1 MKKSLVE
8 LLEAR
13 QKAVDELSE
22 VKLKKS
28 AVEVKLKAATIED
41 DVLEQLKTEAENLA
55 TQATSLKETIAGL
68 DSDIEETEE
77 ELSKAAHVIKSKQK
91 GKSTMDYLKTKAAA
105 LDFVRILMDNEGSS
119 NAARK
124 AWEANLVEKGVTGL
138 DKILPEPVLIAIE
151 DAFVNY
157 DGILN
162 HVTKDPRYSVRVAL
176 QSQVSAAKG
185 QKAGKT
191 KKDEEFSF
199 TDFTINSATVYIK
212 YAFEYADLKKDTT
225 GAYFDY
231 VMKELA
237 QGFIRAVERAIVIGD
252 GKAPNADDKIT
263 EIKSIAEETLSE
275 LFDTQEIDL
284 KAASLTQTALETLV
298 AGIDKMAATATPIL
312 ITSKAIARKL
322 KTAKDPEGR
331 YLDPQPFAPIATTGN
346 IISGFQVYVYE
357 WMDNATNPIIA
368 VADKAYK
375 LVGDDVAADKFE
387 DYDVTVNR
395 RHIELAS
402 VMGGRLGQYKSAVK
416 FTTAAG

>member
-1 MKKSLVE
+1 MEKSLVE

-13 QKAVDELSE
+13 QKAADELSE
-22 VKLKKS
+22 VKLKK
-28 AVEVKLKAATIED
+28 ATIKAKLKEANIED
-41 DVLEQLKTEAENLA
+41 DVLEQLKTDAEALV
-55 TQATSLKETIAGL
+55 TQANTLKETIDRL
-68 DSDIEETEE
+68 DADIEETEE
-77 ELSKAAHVIKSKQK
+77 ELRKAAHVIKSKQK

-119 NAARK
+119 NGARK

-162 HVTKDPRYSVRVAL
+162 HVSKDPRYAVRVSL

-185 QKAGKT
+185 QKDGKT
-191 KKDEEFSF
+191 KKDEEFTF
-199 TDFTINSATVYIK
+199 TDFTINTATVYIK

-252 GKAPNADDKIT
+252 GKSSNADDKIT
-263 EIKSIAEETLSE
+263 EIKSIAEEATAE

-284 KAASLTQTALETLV
+284 KAASLTQTALEALV
-298 AGIDKMAATATPIL
+298 AGIDKMADTSMPIL

-322 KTAKDPEGR
+322 KTAKDSEGR
-331 YLDPQPFAPIATTGN
+331 YLDPLPFAPISTTGN
-346 IISGFQVYVYE
+346 IISGFQVYVYD
-357 WMDNATNPIIA
+357 WMDSATNPIIA

-402 VMGGRLGQYKSAVK
+402 VMGGRLSKYKSAVK
-416 FTTAAG
+416 FTNSAG